1 MPKTSTAAA
10 GPARRPLLGS
20 TASLAGATA
29 LLAAAHYPN
38 HVRPVGSV
46 EGMIGGLGGFVLPIA
61 FGLLN
66 NWTELWTSCLMLLF
80 LVVAGNLL
88 SMHVAVL
95 RMEHAATN
103 RIAVS
108 NKALG

>member
-1 MPKTSTAAA
+1 MNAKT
-10 GPARRPLLGS
+10 S

-29 LLAAAHYPN
+29 LVAAAHYPN

-46 EGMIGGLGGFVLPIA
+46 VGMIGGLGGFVLPIA

-95 RMEHAATN
+95 RMERAATVKPD
-103 RIAVS
+103 RRLDQGRAR
-108 NKALG
+108 ATT